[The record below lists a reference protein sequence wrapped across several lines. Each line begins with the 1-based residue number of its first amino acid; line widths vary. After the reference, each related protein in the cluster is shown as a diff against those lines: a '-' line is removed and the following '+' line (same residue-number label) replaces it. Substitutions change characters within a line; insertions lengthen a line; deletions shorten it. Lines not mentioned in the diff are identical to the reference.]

1 MTAFLGLSI
10 GLPLL
15 LLGVGLLLI
24 FGTVWYFY
32 RKAKHT
38 MKDLFGTD
46 DLGELIE
53 TREAEV
59 ANTPKSVSGMTSVYV
74 PMIQKDFPELNR
86 VELMGIAEN
95 HLKEYLNSQHFL
107 SVHIHQTEISSY
119 IKQSGTCVIVFQSA
133 VQYLTGTKKVQNRY
147 NTHMMYVQD
156 ANEYGY
162 AKGFS
167 TTCPHCGGA
176 VTDLGRK
183 TCDYCGSEIIPINIH
198 VWELHKIEEA

>member
-1 MTAFLGLSI
+1 MGL
-10 GLPLL
+10 LF
-15 LLGVGLLLI
+15 GVGIPFLLSCICLLI
-24 FGTVWYFY
+24 VACVILHFY

-46 DLGELIE
+46 NLGQLIE

-59 ANTPKSVSGMTSVYV
+59 ASTPKSVSGMTTIYA
-74 PMIQKDFPELNR
+74 PMIQEDFPELNL
-86 VELMGIAEN
+86 VEMKGIAES
-95 HLKEYLNSQHFL
+95 HLKNYLSKEKHYV
-107 SVHIHQTEISSY
+107 SVHIHKTEVLRY
-119 IKQSGTCVIVFQSA
+119 IKESGTCVIIFQSG

-162 AKGFS
+162 TKGYS

-176 VTDLGRK
+176 ISDLGRK
-183 TCDYCGSEIIPINIH
+183 LCDYCGSEIIPINIH
-198 VWELHKIEEA
+198 VWELHKIEQA